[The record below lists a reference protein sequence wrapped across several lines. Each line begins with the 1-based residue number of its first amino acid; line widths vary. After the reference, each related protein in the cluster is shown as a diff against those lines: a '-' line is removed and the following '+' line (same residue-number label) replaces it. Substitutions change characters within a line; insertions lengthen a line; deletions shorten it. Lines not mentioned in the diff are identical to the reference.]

1 MGMIMPGSFAD
12 TTWMAGPKSGT
23 SSNKRG
29 MRGFTLVELL
39 IVVVILGILAA
50 VVIPQFSDASAS
62 TEESAL
68 RADLRIMRG
77 AVQRYALEHDGNYP
91 GSLTAIARY
100 TNMGGAMAG
109 NKTPVYKYGKYIPE
123 IPRCPTG
130 PSKGATGWAAIGNNP
145 PTVASGSTSVGW
157 LYHAASGGVWV
168 NDLNHFDK

>member
-1 MGMIMPGSFAD
+1 MAD
-12 TTWMAGPKSGT
+12 SRRTTNSRT
-23 SSNKRG
+23 RG
-29 MRGFTLVELL
+29 LRGFTLVELL

-62 TEESAL
+62 TEASAL
-68 RADLRIMRG
+68 RADLQIMRD
-77 AVQRYALEHDGNYP
+77 AVQRYALEHGGNYP

-100 TNMGGAMAG
+100 TNMSGTMAG
-109 NKTPVYKYGKYIPE
+109 NRTAVYKYGKYVSE
-123 IPRCPTG
+123 LPRCPTG

-168 NDLNHFDK
+168 NDANHFDK